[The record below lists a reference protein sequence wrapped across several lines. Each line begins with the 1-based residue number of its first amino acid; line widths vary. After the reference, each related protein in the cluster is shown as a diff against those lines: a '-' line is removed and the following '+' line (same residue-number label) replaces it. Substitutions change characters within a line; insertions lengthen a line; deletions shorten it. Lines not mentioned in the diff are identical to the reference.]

1 MFGRVIALAIVRIVY
16 VRRFL
21 SSPRPTV
28 AIAGSIILQQ
38 VELSYSLISSSLA
51 RLNTFLKKFGTGMG
65 LGLAPEIYGGGT
77 HKGDHELGYLRKKS
91 QLGTGDTELMRLTTG
106 NGGFVSS
113 SSHPKS
119 KTPSLE
125 EQESQRMGIRREVH
139 FRVSYEDARYPT
151 FQAGTAH

>member
-1 MFGRVIALAIVRIVY
+1 MFSRVIALAIVHVIY
-16 VRRFL
+16 VHRFL
-21 SSPRPTV
+21 GSSRPTV
-28 AIAGSIILQQ
+28 AVASSVILQQ

-77 HKGDHELGYLRKKS
+77 HKGDHELGYLRKRS

-113 SSHPKS
+113 ISHPKS

-125 EQESQRMGIRREVH
+125 EQESQRMVIRRDVH
-139 FRVSYEDARYPT
+139 FRVSYEDASYPT
-151 FQAGTAH
+151 YQAGTAH